1 MDENVNIDEKDL
13 EKYQDNYSEPQ
24 LWDKLKKFAARLG
37 ERATYYVLILY
48 YVLQSPEVSI
58 KNKAM
63 IIGALGY
70 FILPTDLIPDLI
82 PVLGFTD
89 DVAALTLAYKAIQ
102 ASVTP
107 EIDAKAKEKIAEWF
121 N

>member
-1 MDENVNIDEKDL
+1 M
-13 EKYQDNYSEPQ
+13 
-24 LWDKLKKFAARLG
+24 
-37 ERATYYVLILY
+37 
-48 YVLQSPEVSI
+48 
-58 KNKAM
+58 
-63 IIGALGY
+63 GY